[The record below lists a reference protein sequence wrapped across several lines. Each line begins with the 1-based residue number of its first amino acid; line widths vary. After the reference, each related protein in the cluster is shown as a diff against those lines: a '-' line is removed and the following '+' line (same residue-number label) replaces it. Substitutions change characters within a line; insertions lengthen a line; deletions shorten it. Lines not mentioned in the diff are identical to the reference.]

1 MTVRW
6 ERTPVPRGRSWVLGL
21 VLMTS
26 MLVLSP
32 DATAAA
38 SGTLLWASRYDGPEH
53 TYDSASAIV
62 ASPDGTTVFLTGES
76 GGGSADYATIALDAS
91 TGARLWARTYDG
103 PVQGLDQ
110 AIDIAVGPGGARVFV
125 TGYSDARH
133 GLGSATIAYDASTGS
148 TLWTRRHRG
157 GSRALTVSPDGSEVF
172 VVGFAPDA
180 AGSGDDYATF
190 AYDAGTGATL
200 WSRRYQGAAL
210 DGFATAVM
218 ATSETVF
225 VTGPSAASGAAS
237 DFTTVSYDAMS
248 GSKLWARRY
257 DGPAH
262 GNDLAVAVVAS
273 ADGSRVFVTGQSD
286 DGTGTADFAT
296 VAYGGTTG
304 ASLWSARYGT
314 PDRELVSAAA
324 AAPDGS
330 AVFITGAVTTP
341 ASGQDFTTI
350 AYGGARGSRRW
361 VRRYAGPG
369 LSFDTGESIA
379 VSAAS
384 TTVYVT
390 GRAVPDPVT
399 HVSVATFA
407 YDASTGSTVWSRFFT
422 RVSGWGRSID
432 LSPDASEVFVC
443 GFVTEPPEDFTD
455 AIALAYAA

>member
-1 MTVRW
+1 MAKRT
-6 ERTPVPRGRSWVLGL
+6 ERTPIPRRLSWALGL
-21 VLMTS
+21 LLMTS
-26 MLVLSP
+26 MLVLAP
-32 DATAAA
+32 DATAAG
-38 SGTLLWASRYDGPEH
+38 SGTLLWAGRYDGPEH

-62 ASPDGTTVFLTGES
+62 ASPDGTKVFLTGES

-103 PVQGLDQ
+103 PVDGLDQ
-110 AIDIAVGPGGARVFV
+110 ASDIAVGPGGSRVFV

-148 TLWTRRHRG
+148 TLWSRRHRG

-180 AGSGDDYATF
+180 TGSADDYATF

-200 WSRRYQGAAL
+200 WARRYNGAAL

-225 VTGPSAASGAAS
+225 VTGSSTASGAS
-237 DFTTVSYDAMS
+237 DFTTVSYDATS
-248 GSKLWARRY
+248 GSRLWVRRY

-262 GNDLAVAVVAS
+262 GNDLAQAVVGS
-273 ADGSRVFVTGQSD
+273 ADGSRVFVTGGSD

-296 VAYGGTTG
+296 VAYRGTTG
-304 ASLWSARYGT
+304 ARLWSARYGT
-314 PDRELVSAAA
+314 RDSELASAAA
-324 AAPDGS
+324 AATDGS
-330 AVFITGAVTTP
+330 AVFITGAVTTA

-350 AYGGARGSRRW
+350 AYDGATGSRRW

-379 VSAAS
+379 VNAAS

-390 GRAVPDPVT
+390 GRAVPDPAMD
-399 HVSVATFA
+399 VSVATFA

-422 RVSGWGRSID
+422 RVSGWGWSID
-432 LSPDASEVFVC
+432 LSPDGSKVFVC
-443 GFVTEPPEDFTD
+443 GFVTEPPDDFTD